1 MVVLRAGLYER
12 VSTEEQVKFGYSIR
26 AQVDALNEYCAKN
39 NFKIVDH
46 YTEEGVSG
54 GKPSFKRPQMARLL
68 EDVKAG
74 KIDVILFTK
83 LDRWFRNVPEYFKVQ
98 EILDEHKVRWKAIH
112 EDYDTTTANGEM
124 AVTIFLAIAQNE
136 RQKTAERLKV
146 VFDNKRKNKE
156 SFFGPNSTPFGYMEV
171 LDEDGVR
178 RLVKD
183 PELEN
188 AVQEFWDIAVKY
200 ENVHKAGREVNL
212 KYGLKRN
219 KKSWFDVVRKELYTG
234 THRGVVGYCPAY
246 VSHEGWERLQNR
258 KPIKKAQG
266 GRVYL
271 FTGLLRCPSCGRSM
285 CGTFC
290 TRKAP
295 DGTKREYRS
304 YRCTQREL
312 GACEFTSSVA
322 EIKTEK
328 WLFDHFDELLKD
340 EIARVEVERAKPKPK
355 PKTDVV
361 KLREQ
366 LRKVDVRY
374 MNDTITEQ
382 EYFAE
387 TAEIKALIQKAEA
400 EVLADVSDAD
410 RDISH
415 LQELLET
422 DFKTIYQSLDAE
434 DKRRFWRS
442 IVQEIYVEGNNPIGV
457 KFF

>member
-1 MVVLRAGLYER
+1 MVVIRAGLYER
-12 VSTEEQVKFGYSIR
+12 VSTEEQVKFGYSVR
-26 AQVDALNEYCAKN
+26 AQVEALDEYCKKN
-39 NFKIVDH
+39 NIKVIDH

-74 KIDVILFTK
+74 KIDIILFTK

-98 EILDEHKVRWKAIH
+98 EILDAHGVRWKAIH

-146 VFDNKRKNKE
+146 VFENKRKNKE
-156 SFFGPNSTPFGYMEV
+156 SFFGKGSVPFGYTEA

-183 PELEN
+183 PEVED
-188 AVQEFWDIAVKY
+188 AMQEFWDLSIKY
-200 ENVHKAGREVNL
+200 DNVSKAAREVNF
-212 KYGLKRN
+212 KYGLTRN
-219 KKSWFDVVRKELYTG
+219 KKLWFDVIHKEIYTG
-234 THRGVVGYCPAY
+234 TYRGVVDYCPAY
-246 VSHEGWERLQNR
+246 VSRKNWERFQDR
-258 KPIKKAQG
+258 GTIKKTQG

-271 FTGLLRCPSCGRSM
+271 FTGLLKCPVCGSTM
-285 CGTFC
+285 CSSYLTQK
-290 TRKAP
+290 RKNG
-295 DGTKREYRS
+295 DLVEYKN
-304 YRCTQREL
+304 YRCRHRDIEL
-312 GACEFTSSVA
+312 CPYRHTVA

-328 WLFDHFDELLKD
+328 WLLDHLEDLLKD
-340 EIARVEVERAKPKPK
+340 EIARVEVERSKPKPK
-355 PKTDVV
+355 PKTDVARL
-361 KLREQ
+361 KEM

-374 MNDTITEQ
+374 MNDTITEK

-387 TAEIKALIQKAEA
+387 TAEIKAAIQKAEA
-400 EVLADVSDAD
+400 GAAMTMTDAD

-415 LQELLET
+415 LQDLLAT
-422 DFKTIYQSLDAE
+422 DFKTIYKDLDAE
-434 DKRRFWRS
+434 DRRRFWRS
-442 IVQEIYVEGNNPIGV
+442 IVEEIYVKGNSPVGV

>member
-26 AQVDALNEYCAKN
+26 AQVDALNEYCKKN

-98 EILDEHKVRWKAIH
+98 EILDAHGVLWKAIH

-136 RQKTAERLKV
+136 RKKTAERLQV
-146 VFDNKRKNKE
+146 VFENKRKNKE
-156 SFFGPNSTPFGYMEV
+156 SFFGKGSIPFGYAEA
-171 LDEDGVR
+171 LDEGGVR

-183 PELEN
+183 PALED
-188 AVQEFWDIAVKY
+188 AVQEFWDLVVKY

-212 KYGLKRN
+212 KYGLKRS
-219 KKSWFDVVRKELYTG
+219 KKLWFDVIRNEIYTG
-234 THRGVVGYCPAY
+234 TYRGVVDYCPAY
-246 VSHEGWERLQNR
+246 VAREDWEKLQNR
-258 KPIKKAQG
+258 KTIKKTQG

-271 FTGLLRCPSCGRSM
+271 FTGLIRCPLCGKPLDS
-285 CGTFC
+285 TYVAQ
-290 TRKAP
+290 TRK
-295 DGTKREYRS
+295 DGQRVEYKS
-304 YRCTQREL
+304 YRCRDRDLQLCPNRH
-312 GACEFTSSVA
+312 SVA
-322 EIKTEK
+322 EKKAEK
-328 WLFDHFDELLKD
+328 WLLDHLEELLKD
-340 EIARVEVERAKPKPK
+340 EIARVEIERSKPKPK
-355 PKTDVV
+355 PKTDVA
-361 KLREQ
+361 KLREM

-387 TAEIKALIQKAEA
+387 SAEIKAQIQKAEA
-400 EVLADVSDAD
+400 EAAVVISDAD

-415 LQELLET
+415 LQEMLET
-422 DFKTIYQSLDAE
+422 DFKTIYESLDAE
-434 DKRRFWRS
+434 DRRRFWRG

>member
-26 AQVDALNEYCAKN
+26 AQVDALNEYCKKN
-39 NFKIVDH
+39 NIKIVDH

-68 EDVKAG
+68 EDVKEG

-98 EILDEHKVRWKAIH
+98 EILDAHKVRWKAIH

-156 SFFGPNSTPFGYMEV
+156 SFFGPSSMPFGYTEE

-183 PELEN
+183 PALED
-188 AVQEFWDIAVKY
+188 ALQEFWDIAVKY
-200 ENVHKAGREVNL
+200 ENVHKAAREVNM
-212 KYGLKRN
+212 KYNLTRT
-219 KKSWFDVVRKELYTG
+219 KKLWFSVVYNEIYTG
-234 THRGVVGYCPAY
+234 WFHGVEDYCPAY
-246 VSHEGWERLQNR
+246 VSHEDWEKLQNR
-258 KPIKKAQG
+258 GPIKKSQG

-271 FTGLLRCPSCGRSM
+271 FTGMMKCPECKKTLGSTYS
-285 CGTFC
+285 
-290 TRKAP
+290 TRKRK
-295 DGTKREYRS
+295 DGSSIDYKS
-304 YRCTQREL
+304 YRCRDIDVAVCPNRCTVSEL
-312 GACEFTSSVA
+312 KA
-322 EIKTEK
+322 EK
-328 WLFDHFDELLKD
+328 WLLDNLDELLED
-340 EIARVEVERAKPKPK
+340 EVSRVKAERAKPKPK
-355 PKTDVV
+355 PKTDVA
-361 KLREQ
+361 KLREM

-387 TAEIKALIQKAEA
+387 TAEIKAMIQKAEA
-400 EVLADVSDAD
+400 EAAVDVSDAD
-410 RDISH
+410 RDITH
-415 LQELLET
+415 LQELQGT
-422 DFKTIYQSLDAE
+422 DFRTIYEGLNAE
-434 DKRRFWRS
+434 DRRRFWRA
-442 IVQEIYVEGNNPIGV
+442 IIKELYVDKNDIIDV